1 MVKNKEVV
9 SGIVGGAFFAV
20 PYLALTLPILPS
32 LAIGAAAFGASELL
46 FSSKNNL
53 KLKDYNRPLYLTL
66 QTAKKHNKYIA
77 DMIPKINDEEI
88 SSDLRE
94 ITKTVEEI
102 ISAVEEDPK
111 KADKIN
117 NFFDY
122 YLPVTTRIVDQYNDI
137 EDKNISSRDGKTFV
151 KDSKNMISEV
161 RRSFKKLLN
170 SLYTSEITN
179 TDADMKVLNTMLKA
193 DGLNSIEVDKEEDDE

>member
-1 MVKNKEVV
+1 MVKQKQVV
-9 SGIVGGAFFAV
+9 SGLVGGAFFAI

-46 FSSKNNL
+46 FTSKNNL

-66 QTAKKHNKYIA
+66 QNAKEHNKYIIQ
-77 DMIPKINDEEI
+77 MIPKINDEEKCRE
-88 SSDLRE
+88 LKE
-94 ITKTVEEI
+94 ITGTVTEI
-102 ISAVEEDPK
+102 ITSIEEDPK
-111 KADKIN
+111 KAEKIN

-122 YLPVTTRIVDQYNDI
+122 YLPVTARIVGQYNDI
-137 EDKNISSRDGKTFV
+137 EDKNIASKDGKTFV
-151 KDSKNMISEV
+151 KDSKNMISEINV
-161 RRSFKKLLN
+161 SFKKLLS

-193 DGLNSIEVDKEEDDE
+193 DGFDSLELDKEEKDE